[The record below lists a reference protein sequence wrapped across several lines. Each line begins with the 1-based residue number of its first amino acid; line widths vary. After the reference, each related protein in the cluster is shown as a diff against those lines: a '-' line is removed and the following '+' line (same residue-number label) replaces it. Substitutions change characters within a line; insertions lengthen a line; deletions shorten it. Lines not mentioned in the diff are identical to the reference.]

1 MPASAVT
8 APPKRFFRRIRRDDS
23 GSAAVE
29 FSLVAVP
36 FFALLFAIIETG
48 LVFFAGQVLE
58 TGVQDSGRLIY
69 TNQITNTNTTV
80 AQFKADLCSRVSVLL
95 NCTGIDV
102 DVKYYPAGTTITIT
116 DPIDGAGNY
125 DTSGLAF
132 NVPPANSNGTVVV
145 RAFYRWPLYVTGLGY
160 NIANIGRNTSN
171 AKRLLTGLSAFHIEP
186 S

>member
-1 MPASAVT
+1 MSASAS
-8 APPKRFFRRIRRDDS
+8 KRILRRFRRNDR

-48 LVFFAGQVLE
+48 IVFFASQVLE
-58 TGVQDSGRLIY
+58 NGVQDSGRLIY

-80 AQFKADLCSRVSVLL
+80 AQFKADLCNRVSVLM
-95 NCTGIDV
+95 NCSNIDV
-102 DVKYYPAGTTITIT
+102 DVKYYPAGTAITIT

-125 DTSGLAF
+125 DNSGLGF

-160 NIANIGRNTSN
+160 NIANIGRNTAN
-171 AKRLLTGLSAFHIEP
+171 AKRLLSGLSAFHIEP

>member
-1 MPASAVT
+1 MPAPTVST
-8 APPKRFFRRIRRDDS
+8 PPKRLFRRFRRNVS

-36 FFALLFAIIETG
+36 FFALLFAIIETAI
-48 LVFFAGQVLE
+48 VFFAGQVLE
-58 TGVQDSGRLIY
+58 SGVQDSGRLIY

-80 AQFKADLCSRVSVLL
+80 AQFKADLCNRVSVLM

-132 NVPPANSNGTVVV
+132 NVPPANSTGTVVV
-145 RAFYRWPLYVTGLGY
+145 RAFYRWPLFVTGLGY

-171 AKRLLTGLSAFHIEP
+171 AKRLLTGLTAFHIEP